1 MSSAGDEN
9 DLDIELVLLRKLD
22 VTSDSVQVR
31 CRIDFDYLDTV
42 NMFRSEDLGRH
53 LIKPCVK

>member
-31 CRIDFDYLDTV
+31 CRIDFDLFKK
-42 NMFRSEDLGRH
+42 N
-53 LIKPCVK
+53 